1 MLLLKQQAA
10 NRLFKTLLLFYH
22 RKVIKTCRTKFFRI
36 SEMFFGCRRYFRG
49 RNVYYDSDSFITG
62 SNSLVAYKRRSSPDG
77 GFFYT
82 KNKYRI
88 TLNVFNIL
96 DKYLFSGSYSASPTV
111 IGDWSTS
118 AEAYY
123 YQAEPPRNV
132 RLSITYSF

>member
-1 MLLLKQQAA
+1 
-10 NRLFKTLLLFYH
+10 
-22 RKVIKTCRTKFFRI
+22 V
-36 SEMFFGCRRYFRG
+36 
-49 RNVYYDSDSFITG
+49 
-62 SNSLVAYKRRSSPDG
+62 DG
-77 GFFYT
+77 GIFYSR
-82 KNKYRI
+82 NKYKL

-111 IGDWSTS
+111 PGDWSTS